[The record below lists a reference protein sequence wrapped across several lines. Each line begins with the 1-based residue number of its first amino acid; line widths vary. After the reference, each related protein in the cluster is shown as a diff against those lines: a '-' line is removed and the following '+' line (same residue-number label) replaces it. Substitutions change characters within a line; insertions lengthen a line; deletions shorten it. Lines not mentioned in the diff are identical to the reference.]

1 MNDNLQRKPL
11 VIIGGGGHASV
22 IVDILKR
29 QKREI
34 VAIISPDDITQRK
47 VYSGINVFSNDNEI
61 FRFQPKDIR
70 LINGIG
76 ALPDSEVRYKVNLY
90 FEKMGYS
97 FETIVADNAYVS
109 PFAFLEEG
117 VQIFPGAIIQP
128 GTHIGAHTIIN
139 TRVVI
144 EHDVSLGAYNVISP
158 GAIICGQCKTE
169 ERVFIG
175 AGAIVIQN
183 IEIGSRAAI
192 MANALVAENIHP
204 QQKVYASRGI
214 VR

>member
-1 MNDNLQRKPL
+1 M
-11 VIIGGGGHASV
+11 
-22 IVDILKR
+22 
-29 QKREI
+29 
-34 VAIISPDDITQRK
+34 
-47 VYSGINVFSNDNEI
+47 
-61 FRFQPKDIR
+61 
-70 LINGIG
+70 
-76 ALPDSEVRYKVNLY
+76 
-90 FEKMGYS
+90 
-97 FETIVADNAYVS
+97 
-109 PFAFLEEG
+109 
-117 VQIFPGAIIQP
+117 
-128 GTHIGAHTIIN
+128 N

>member
-1 MNDNLQRKPL
+1 MNDNLQKKPL

-22 IVDILKR
+22 IVDILKK

-34 VAIISPDDITQRK
+34 IAIISPDDITQRK
-47 VYSGINVFSNDNEI
+47 VYSGIDVFSNDNEI
-61 FRFQPKDIR
+61 SRFQPEDIR

-76 ALPDSEVRYKVNLY
+76 ALPGSEIRYKVNLR

-128 GTHIGAHTIIN
+128 GSHIGAHTIIN
-139 TRVVI
+139 TRAVI

-169 ERVFIG
+169 EHVFIG
-175 AGAIVIQN
+175 ASATVIQN

-192 MANALVAENIHP
+192 MANALVAENIRS
-204 QQKVYASRGI
+204 QQKVYAPRAT